1 MSLAELLFRIR
12 GFTPLPFIA
21 AALIWAELH
30 PIGIVIGIIIAVAG
44 EMLRVRSLRFIGGAS
59 RTRDVGAPS
68 LVDTGPYAHVRNPLY
83 FGNMMIYTGFAVG
96 SGSLFPCLPIITFLY
111 FGFQYGMIIR
121 LEEKILVELF
131 GEKYEEYCRKVPR
144 LIPKPATTGSHG
156 KPDLDLPEALVQ
168 EKSTLTSFTLV
179 WVVLIL
185 RLFIIP

>member
-30 PIGIVIGIIIAVAG
+30 PSGIVAGVIIAVAG
-44 EMLRVRSLRFIGGAS
+44 EMLRVRSLCFIGGAS
-59 RTRDVGAPS
+59 RTRNVGAIS

-96 SGSLFPCLPIITFLY
+96 SGSLFPYLPIITFLY

-121 LEEKILVELF
+121 LEEITLVELF

-144 LIPKPATTGSHG
+144 LIPKPAATGSHG
-156 KPDLDLPEALVQ
+156 KPNLNLIEALRQ
-168 EKSTLTSFTLV
+168 EKSTLTGFTLV
-179 WVVLIL
+179 WVLLIL